1 MIVHK
6 ERFEVDCRILYE
18 TCVSLARDTG
28 LSSKTV
34 ANHIHKGM
42 INAVEVNGKFYVTP
56 GEAERYFSRYPKV
69 RFGSFG

>member
-6 ERFEVDCRILYE
+6 ERFEVDCRIIYE
-18 TCVSLARDTG
+18 TCMSLARATG

-34 ANHIHKGM
+34 ANHIHSEM

-56 GEAERYFSRYPKV
+56 DEAERYFAIYPKL
-69 RFGSFG
+69 